1 MAIWRKYY
9 SVFGLE
15 VTEAG
20 GVRRYYKDVRSL
32 TGKSPYP
39 RSLKHKTDKDG
50 NKYVTT
56 QDHGR
61 LMVDVLVATCF
72 LGRPKFGQ
80 EFLIHIDKD
89 KGHCWKSNLMW
100 ATPYEYGEHYKDDP
114 TVNTPDG
121 YRLVTIAEQSGKIYV
136 SKDGKVRIGETDA
149 RICTEH
155 FDSDVDY
162 ERAVQPYVNVYRR
175 EIYSHAERVEE
186 LVAAAFL
193 PKPKDMVN
201 PQLLH
206 KNNDYMD
213 CSLDNL
219 EWVPF
224 DDQRY
229 KDYMAIRTQE
239 LKAKDEANM
248 EKALKEK
255 DYYRKLYRRNDSTS
269 TNRADIPE

>member
-100 ATPYEYGEHYKDDP
+100 ATPYEYGETRP
-114 TVNTPDG
+114 M
-121 YRLVTIAEQSGKIYV
+121 VT
-136 SKDGKVRIGETDA
+136 D
-149 RICTEH
+149 
-155 FDSDVDY
+155 
-162 ERAVQPYVNVYRR
+162 
-175 EIYSHAERVEE
+175 
-186 LVAAAFL
+186 L
-193 PKPKDMVN
+193 
-201 PQLLH
+201 
-206 KNNDYMD
+206 
-213 CSLDNL
+213 
-219 EWVPF
+219 
-224 DDQRY
+224 
-229 KDYMAIRTQE
+229 
-239 LKAKDEANM
+239 
-248 EKALKEK
+248 
-255 DYYRKLYRRNDSTS
+255 
-269 TNRADIPE
+269 